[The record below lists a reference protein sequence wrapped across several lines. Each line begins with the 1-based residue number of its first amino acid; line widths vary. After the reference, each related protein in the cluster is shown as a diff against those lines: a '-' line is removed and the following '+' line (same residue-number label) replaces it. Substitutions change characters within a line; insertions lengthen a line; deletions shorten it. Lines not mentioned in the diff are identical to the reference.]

1 MSSSCL
7 KTFVVF
13 QSFYNYVVF
22 SKKCCFFLKYVVLI
36 LTEARF
42 VGDKVIYSQ
51 IDMTRK
57 TSSPSGLSLGGLSG
71 GSSGGGSSGC
81 PAASGG
87 NKGHNHLTVVQP
99 GGPGNARGQP
109 QTSYSAASTASDHSD
124 PLSWAPLLGNRSGP
138 ESSLWWKITHFHAPI
153 LLKISSTE
161 KSIEL
166 CSTKSWRLFFEIWRS
181 EQRNIFVKLKL
192 FGYFFWAV

>member
-1 MSSSCL
+1 
-7 KTFVVF
+7 
-13 QSFYNYVVF
+13 
-22 SKKCCFFLKYVVLI
+22 
-36 LTEARF
+36 
-42 VGDKVIYSQ
+42 
-51 IDMTRK
+51 MTRK

-71 GSSGGGSSGC
+71 GSSGGSSGC

-87 NKGHNHLTVVQP
+87 NKGHNHLTVVHGGSGP
-99 GGPGNARGQP
+99 TAGGGPVNARGQP
-109 QTSYSAASTASDHSD
+109 TSYSTASTASDHSD

-138 ESSLWWKITHFHAPI
+138 ESSLWWKIAHFHAPI

-166 CSTKSWRLFFEIWRS
+166 CSTKSWRLFFWDWRS

-192 FGYFFWAV
+192 FGYFFGRYMAIWSNILNNIHGSTDSRIATDHICIRRTYIGPLTS

>member
-1 MSSSCL
+1 MSKKFCC
-7 KTFVVF
+7 F
-13 QSFYNYVVF
+13 QYFYNYVVF
-22 SKKCCFFLKYVVLI
+22 SKICCFFLKYVVLI

-87 NKGHNHLTVVQP
+87 NKGHNHLTVVQGGLAGA
-99 GGPGNARGQP
+99 GGPGNTRGQP
-109 QTSYSAASTASDHSD
+109 TSYSTASTASDHSD

-138 ESSLWWKITHFHAPI
+138 ESSL
-153 LLKISSTE
+153 
-161 KSIEL
+161 
-166 CSTKSWRLFFEIWRS
+166 
-181 EQRNIFVKLKL
+181 
-192 FGYFFWAV
+192 

>member
-1 MSSSCL
+1 
-7 KTFVVF
+7 
-13 QSFYNYVVF
+13 
-22 SKKCCFFLKYVVLI
+22 
-36 LTEARF
+36 
-42 VGDKVIYSQ
+42 
-51 IDMTRK
+51 MTRK

-71 GSSGGGSSGC
+71 GSLSGGSSGC

-87 NKGHNHLTVVQP
+87 NKGHNHLTVVHGSSVP
-99 GGPGNARGQP
+99 VAVGGPGNARGQP
-109 QTSYSAASTASDHSD
+109 TSYSTASTASDHSD

>member
-1 MSSSCL
+1 M
-7 KTFVVF
+7 TI
-13 QSFYNYVVF
+13 SFGQHRAIWTNILNNIHGSTDSWITRDKNIRGVNIGPPYIW
-22 SKKCCFFLKYVVLI
+22 SK
-36 LTEARF
+36 
-42 VGDKVIYSQ
+42 
-51 IDMTRK
+51 RK
-57 TSSPSGLSLGGLSG
+57 ADIIIFNLNLWS
-71 GSSGGGSSGC
+71 
-81 PAASGG
+81 
-87 NKGHNHLTVVQP
+87 N
-99 GGPGNARGQP
+99 
-109 QTSYSAASTASDHSD
+109 SDHSD
-124 PLSWAPLLGNRSGP
+124 AISWAPLLGNRSGP

>member
-1 MSSSCL
+1 
-7 KTFVVF
+7 
-13 QSFYNYVVF
+13 
-22 SKKCCFFLKYVVLI
+22 
-36 LTEARF
+36 
-42 VGDKVIYSQ
+42 
-51 IDMTRK
+51 MTRK

-71 GSSGGGSSGC
+71 GSSGGSSGC

-87 NKGHNHLTVVQP
+87 NKGHNHLTVVHGGSGP
-99 GGPGNARGQP
+99 AAGGGPGNARGQP
-109 QTSYSAASTASDHSD
+109 TSYSTASTASDHSD

-166 CSTKSWRLFFEIWRS
+166 CSTKSWLLFFEIWKS
-181 EQRNIFVKLKL
+181 EQRKIFVKLKQCKKSASL
-192 FGYFFWAV
+192 LRVISLYIIHKTSRPWCITVYVVMMFIFIYKFLQ

>member
-1 MSSSCL
+1 ML
-7 KTFVVF
+7 FF
-13 QSFYNYVVF
+13 LNYVVLF
-22 SKKCCFFLKYVVLI
+22 

-51 IDMTRK
+51 IDMTRKK

-71 GSSGGGSSGC
+71 GSSGGGSGGSSGC

-87 NKGHNHLTVVQP
+87 NKGHNHLTVVHGGGVP
-99 GGPGNARGQP
+99 VAVGGPGNARGGQP
-109 QTSYSAASTASDHSD
+109 TSYSTASTASDHSD

-153 LLKISSTE
+153 LLQKYLLL
-161 KSIEL
+161 KNL
-166 CSTKSWRLFFEIWRS
+166 LNCVVQKVDVCFLKWWKS
-181 EQRNIFVKLKL
+181 EQRNIFVKLKMS
-192 FGYFFWAV
+192 GYSFWLLKH

>member
-1 MSSSCL
+1 MYEGDFYSIWSCR
-7 KTFVVF
+7 KADIITF
-13 QSFYNYVVF
+13 N
-22 SKKCCFFLKYVVLI
+22 LI
-36 LTEARF
+36 LW
-42 VGDKVIYSQ
+42 SN
-51 IDMTRK
+51 
-57 TSSPSGLSLGGLSG
+57 S
-71 GSSGGGSSGC
+71 
-81 PAASGG
+81 
-87 NKGHNHLTVVQP
+87 N
-99 GGPGNARGQP
+99 
-109 QTSYSAASTASDHSD
+109 HSD

-192 FGYFFWAV
+192 FGYFFLADKAIWTNILKKILGSTDFFRYEEVNNEIYL

>member
-13 QSFYNYVVF
+13 NLSITMLL
-22 SKKCCFFLKYVVLI
+22 FFLKYVVLI

-71 GSSGGGSSGC
+71 GSSGGSSGC

-109 QTSYSAASTASDHSD
+109 QTSYSTASTASDHSD

-181 EQRNIFVKLKL
+181 EQRNIFVKLISL
-192 FGYFFWAV
+192 GYFFLAI

>member
-1 MSSSCL
+1 
-7 KTFVVF
+7 
-13 QSFYNYVVF
+13 
-22 SKKCCFFLKYVVLI
+22 
-36 LTEARF
+36 
-42 VGDKVIYSQ
+42 
-51 IDMTRK
+51 MTRK

-71 GSSGGGSSGC
+71 GSSGGSSGC

-87 NKGHNHLTVVQP
+87 NKGHNHLTVVHGGSGP
-99 GGPGNARGQP
+99 TAGGGPVNARGQP
-109 QTSYSAASTASDHSD
+109 TSYSTASTASDHSD

-138 ESSLWWKITHFHAPI
+138 ESSLWWKIAHFHAPI

-192 FGYFFWAV
+192 FGYLFWAGQTFLMTLWTGIRPWALSICT